1 MSVTYDG
8 GLRRPL
14 KLTATEA
21 MTLAVALR
29 TLTELPGATEGGA
42 AERALAKIET
52 AAGQH
57 LDTTAVDIRLA
68 TQDRWLALAQRAVEE
83 QRAVELRYYTAAR
96 DESTHRVV
104 DPVRVFYADG
114 MAYLEAWC
122 RRAEGMRVF
131 RLDRFE
137 DAQLLD
143 EPARPPAD
151 LSPAD
156 LKPADL
162 AGGVY
167 RPAPEHLL
175 VELRL
180 GVGWEWVSDYYP
192 CETVTPA
199 TDGQREYG
207 FAGEPASGGS
217 GMGDSPRAPIRRCG
231 GGVGARLA
239 GAGLRGVGGDRV
251 DRVPNSVSSG
261 AMQVWLVAGAWLFA
275 VLFALV
281 VLGFAGYELAW
292 KARRLNAD
300 RAKLNRTMTELTQL
314 TGQLQAMADRAAGL
328 RPAAGR
334 SADAGGGS
342 SADARG
348 GSSASPGGTV
358 APERATG

>member
-1 MSVTYDG
+1 MSDTGDKVSRLLALVPYVLAQGVASISETADAFGIEPDQLRKELEMLWMCGRSSGPEDLIDLMFEGDTVSVTYDG

-29 TLTELPGATEGGA
+29 TLTDLPGATEGGA

-68 TQDRWLALAQRAVEE
+68 AQDRWMGLAQRAVSQ

-96 DESTHRVV
+96 DESSHRIV
-104 DPVRVFYADG
+104 DPVRVFEADG

-137 DAQLLD
+137 DARLLD
-143 EPARPPAD
+143 EPARVPDDVSA
-151 LSPAD
+151 AD

-162 AGGVY
+162 SGGVY

-180 GVGWEWVSDYYP
+180 GAGWEWVSDYYP
-192 CETVTPA
+192 CESIVQAADGELRVSLRVADPA
-199 TDGQREYG
+199 WVAALVRR
-207 FAGEPASGGS
+207 SGGE
-217 GMGDSPRAPIRRCG
+217 
-231 GGVGARLA
+231 V
-239 GAGLRGVGGDRV
+239 
-251 DRVPNSVSSG
+251 
-261 AMQVWLVAGAWLFA
+261 A
-275 VLFALV
+275 VLAPDWLARDCAASAASALARY
-281 VLGFAGYELAW
+281 AG
-292 KARRLNAD
+292 
-300 RAKLNRTMTELTQL
+300 Q
-314 TGQLQAMADRAAGL
+314 
-328 RPAAGR
+328 
-334 SADAGGGS
+334 
-342 SADARG
+342 
-348 GSSASPGGTV
+348 
-358 APERATG
+358 

>member
-1 MSVTYDG
+1 MTRSDTSDKVSRLLALVPYVQARGVASIEETAHAFGIEPDQLRKELEMLWLCGRSSGPEDLIDLLFEGDTVSVIYDG

-14 KLTATEA
+14 KLTAAEA

-29 TLTELPGATEGGA
+29 MLTELPGATEGGA

-57 LDTTAVDIRLA
+57 LDTTGVDIRLA
-68 TQDRWLALAQRAVEE
+68 TQDRWLALAQRAVDE

-122 RRAEGMRVF
+122 RQAEGMRVF

-137 DAQLLD
+137 DAQLLA
-143 EPARPPAD
+143 EPAR
-151 LSPAD
+151 LPAD

-180 GVGWEWVSDYYP
+180 GPGWEWVSDYYP
-192 CETVTPA
+192 CESVDTVTGEL
-199 TDGQREYG
+199 GQREQRVSLRV
-207 FAGEPASGGS
+207 ANPAWVTALVRRSGGAVS
-217 GMGDSPRAPIRRCG
+217 VLAPG
-231 GGVGARLA
+231 WLA
-239 GAGLRGVGGDRV
+239 QSCAE
-251 DRVPNSVSSG
+251 S
-261 AMQVWLVAGAWLFA
+261 AAA
-275 VLFALV
+275 AL
-281 VLGFAGYELAW
+281 AAY
-292 KARRLNAD
+292 
-300 RAKLNRTMTELTQL
+300 RTK
-314 TGQLQAMADRAAGL
+314 
-328 RPAAGR
+328 
-334 SADAGGGS
+334 
-342 SADARG
+342 
-348 GSSASPGGTV
+348 
-358 APERATG
+358 